1 MRQDIYACTCQE
13 FRLISENDIFCFQFQ
28 RNTSSLIYQCFITI
42 GIGIGIGR
50 PANPYGFAV
59 LFYGETDNLR
69 IYGQVKIITVKPDL
83 PSMVFSLLCL
93 TKLSSSVTIIWA
105 VVGLPVGDIYICACI
120 CSCFPLRKCSKTKK
134 RRTREIAYKCF

>member
-1 MRQDIYACTCQE
+1 MENSSQNSVYVSQVVRRVRCDWSAVR
-13 FRLISENDIFCFQFQ
+13 RLRGST
-28 RNTSSLIYQCFITI
+28 R
-42 GIGIGIGR
+42 R

-134 RRTREIAYKCF
+134 RRTREIAYKYF

>member
-1 MRQDIYACTCQE
+1 MVYKEVSVYRY
-13 FRLISENDIFCFQFQ
+13 R
-28 RNTSSLIYQCFITI
+28 
-42 GIGIGIGR
+42 R

-83 PSMVFSLLCL
+83 PSMVFSFS
-93 TKLSSSVTIIWA
+93 LSSSVTILWA

-134 RRTREIAYKCF
+134 RRTREIAYKCFLNLANFAAYKLVDSNFVFR

>member
-1 MRQDIYACTCQE
+1 MIFVLFFIPWSIY
-13 FRLISENDIFCFQFQ
+13 
-28 RNTSSLIYQCFITI
+28 
-42 GIGIGIGR
+42 R

-134 RRTREIAYKCF
+134 RRTREIAYKYFLNLAHFAAYKLVDSNFVFR

>member
-1 MRQDIYACTCQE
+1 MYIVFPLHGTVY
-13 FRLISENDIFCFQFQ
+13 
-28 RNTSSLIYQCFITI
+28 
-42 GIGIGIGR
+42 R

-105 VVGLPVGDIYICACI
+105 VVGLPVGGINICACI